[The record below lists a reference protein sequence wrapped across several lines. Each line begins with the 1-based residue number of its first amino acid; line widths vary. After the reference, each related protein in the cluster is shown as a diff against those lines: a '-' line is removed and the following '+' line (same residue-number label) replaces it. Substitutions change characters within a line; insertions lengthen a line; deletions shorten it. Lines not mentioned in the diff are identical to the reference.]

1 MATPKPFP
9 ALKGGCVCDTIRYR
23 LLTSPLYCYACHC
36 PSCQKQTGSAFCLN
50 LNIELYNIELI
61 SSTTPLFVTRTSK
74 SGKVSRHAECPTC
87 HVQLWAS
94 SALGEAVIDLRVG
107 TLDFPSLMEPDMHI
121 FVESKLDWV
130 KLPDGARTAERG
142 DDMKKMW
149 PKSSLRRLEIC
160 MRRAEEVK
168 RKRAAAAAAALK
180 ESEREIA
187 SGSSA
192 EETAAVEGSGE
203 GDKTPTA
210 GEFGGENDE
219 EFEKRF
225 RETEKALQERL
236 ERLSLKL
243 SDEEVVEKMGKTT
256 IDEPGVGRDGH

>member
-1 MATPKPFP
+1 
-9 ALKGGCVCDTIRYR
+9 
-23 LLTSPLYCYACHC
+23 
-36 PSCQKQTGSAFCLN
+36 
-50 LNIELYNIELI
+50 
-61 SSTTPLFVTRTSK
+61 
-74 SGKVSRHAECPTC
+74 
-87 HVQLWAS
+87 
-94 SALGEAVIDLRVG
+94 
-107 TLDFPSLMEPDMHI
+107 MHI

-142 DDMKKMW
+142 DNMKKMW
-149 PKSSLRRLEIC
+149 PKSSLKRLEIC

-168 RKRAAAAAAALK
+168 RKRAAAAVAAATALK
-180 ESEREIA
+180 ESERKIA
-187 SGSSA
+187 GSNSA

-210 GEFGGENDE
+210 GQFGGENDE

-243 SDEEVVEKMGKTT
+243 SDEEVVEKMEKTT
-256 IDEPGVGRDGH
+256 IDEPGVERDGQRNAD

>member
-1 MATPKPFP
+1 
-9 ALKGGCVCDTIRYR
+9 
-23 LLTSPLYCYACHC
+23 
-36 PSCQKQTGSAFCLN
+36 
-50 LNIELYNIELI
+50 
-61 SSTTPLFVTRTSK
+61 
-74 SGKVSRHAECPTC
+74 
-87 HVQLWAS
+87 
-94 SALGEAVIDLRVG
+94 
-107 TLDFPSLMEPDMHI
+107 MHI

-142 DDMKKMW
+142 DSMKKMW
-149 PKSSLRRLEIC
+149 PKSSLKRLEIC
-160 MRRAEEVK
+160 MRRAEELK
-168 RKRAAAAAAALK
+168 RKRAAAAAAAALK
-180 ESEREIA
+180 ESERKIA
-187 SGSSA
+187 GGSSA
-192 EETAAVEGSGE
+192 EETVVVEGSEE

-256 IDEPGVGRDGH
+256 IDEPGVGRDGHRNAD